1 MVSRTRV
8 CRQLTVGD
16 GSSRPIE
23 TAGRTQTIS
32 VSNLKL
38 EKIELREI
46 QLPLK
51 NAFETSFGVTTKRR
65 VILVKVFDKSGAYGF
80 GECTA
85 MERPFYNAETVD
97 TAWSVIVHCIA
108 PILAAAKVSRADEIA
123 TVLAPIHGNRMAIG
137 SVESAAW
144 DLEAK
149 LSNRPLWQHL
159 GGTLPEI
166 NCGVSIGI
174 QKTPEILVDRVAAEL
189 ESGYQRIKLKI
200 KPGQDIEFVSAVRR
214 AFPDI
219 LLSVDANSAYRLD
232 DHLEVFKK
240 LDAFD
245 LLMIEQPL
253 VAGDLLDHSKLQREL
268 KTAICLDESITCLR
282 DAQQALELNACRII
296 NIKLGRVGGHRAARE
311 IQELAAGKGVPVW
324 CGGMLETGI
333 GRAHN
338 IAMSTLAGFT
348 LPGDV
353 SASARYW
360 DKDIID
366 PPVVVSP
373 RGTIDVPSGPG
384 IGYEVNEEGLSG
396 LTIRTETAFLT

>member
-1 MVSRTRV
+1 
-8 CRQLTVGD
+8 
-16 GSSRPIE
+16 
-23 TAGRTQTIS
+23 

-46 QLPLK
+46 ELPLK

-97 TAWSVIVHCIA
+97 TAWSVIVQCLA
-108 PILAAAKVSRADEIA
+108 PILAAAPVSAADGIA
-123 TVLAPIHGNRMAIG
+123 STLSPIHGNRMAIG
-137 SVESAAW
+137 AVESAVW

-149 LSNRPLWQHL
+149 LSGRPLWQHL
-159 GGTLPEI
+159 GGTLSEI
-166 NCGVSIGI
+166 DCGVSIGL
-174 QKTPEILVDRVAAEL
+174 QRTPEALVDKVAAEL

-214 AFPDI
+214 AFPEI
-219 LLSVDANSAYRLD
+219 VLSVDANSAYRLD
-232 DHLEVFKK
+232 DHRDVFKE
-240 LDAFD
+240 LDKFD

-253 VAGDLLDHSKLQREL
+253 VAGDLLDHSRLQREL

-282 DAQQALELNACRII
+282 DARQALELNACRII
-296 NIKLGRVGGHRAARE
+296 NIKLGRVGGHRSARE
-311 IQELAAGKGVPVW
+311 IQELAVEKGVPVW
-324 CGGMLETGI
+324 CGGMLETGV

-353 SASARYW
+353 SASTRYW
-360 DKDIID
+360 EKDIID

-373 RGTIDVPSGPG
+373 RGTINVPSGPG
-384 IGYEVNEEGLSG
+384 IGYEVAEKDLDK
-396 LTIRTETAFLT
+396 LTTRTETVNL

>member
-1 MVSRTRV
+1 
-8 CRQLTVGD
+8 
-16 GSSRPIE
+16 
-23 TAGRTQTIS
+23 

-46 QLPLK
+46 ELPLK

-65 VILVKVFDKSGAYGF
+65 VILVKVFDKSGACGF

-97 TAWSVIVHCIA
+97 TAWSVIVQCLA
-108 PILAAAKVSRADEIA
+108 PILAAAPVSAADGIA
-123 TVLAPIHGNRMAIG
+123 STLSPIHGNRMAIG
-137 SVESAAW
+137 AVESAVW

-149 LSNRPLWQHL
+149 LSGRPLWQHL
-159 GGTLPEI
+159 GGTLSEI
-166 NCGVSIGI
+166 DCGVSIGL
-174 QKTPEILVDRVAAEL
+174 QRTPEALVDKVAAEL

-214 AFPDI
+214 AFPEI
-219 LLSVDANSAYRLD
+219 VLSVDANSAYRLD
-232 DHLEVFKK
+232 DHLDVFKE
-240 LDAFD
+240 LDEFD

-253 VAGDLLDHSKLQREL
+253 VAGDLLDHSRLQREL

-282 DAQQALELNACRII
+282 DARQALELNACRII
-296 NIKLGRVGGHRAARE
+296 NIKLGRVGGHRSARE
-311 IQELAAGKGVPVW
+311 IQELAVEKGVPVW
-324 CGGMLETGI
+324 CGGMLETGV

-360 DKDIID
+360 AKDIID
-366 PPVVVSP
+366 PPVEVSP
-373 RGTIDVPSGPG
+373 RGTINVPSGPG
-384 IGYEVNEEGLSG
+384 IGYEVAEKDLDQ
-396 LTIRTETAFLT
+396 LTTRTEAVCL

>member
-1 MVSRTRV
+1 
-8 CRQLTVGD
+8 
-16 GSSRPIE
+16 
-23 TAGRTQTIS
+23 

-46 QLPLK
+46 ELPLK

-65 VILVKVFDKSGAYGF
+65 VILVKVFDKSGACGF

-97 TAWSVIVHCIA
+97 TAWSVIVQCLA
-108 PILAAAKVSRADEIA
+108 PILAAAPVSAADGIA
-123 TVLAPIHGNRMAIG
+123 STLSPIHGNRMAIG
-137 SVESAAW
+137 AVESAVW

-149 LSNRPLWQHL
+149 LSGRPLWQHL
-159 GGTLPEI
+159 GGTLPVI

-174 QKTPEILVDRVAAEL
+174 QRTPEALVDKVAAEL

-214 AFPDI
+214 AFPEI
-219 LLSVDANSAYRLD
+219 VLSVDANSAYRLD
-232 DHLEVFKK
+232 DHLDVFKE
-240 LDAFD
+240 LDEFD

-253 VAGDLLDHSKLQREL
+253 VAGDLLDHSRLQREL
-268 KTAICLDESITCLR
+268 KTAVCLDESITCLR
-282 DAQQALELNACRII
+282 DARQALELNACRII
-296 NIKLGRVGGHRAARE
+296 NIKLGRVGGHRSARE
-311 IQELAAGKGVPVW
+311 IQELAVEKGVPVW
-324 CGGMLETGI
+324 CGGMLETGV

-360 DKDIID
+360 AKDIID
-366 PPVVVSP
+366 PPVEVSP
-373 RGTIDVPSGPG
+373 RGTINVPSGPG
-384 IGYEVNEEGLSG
+384 IGYEVAEKDLDQ
-396 LTIRTETAFLT
+396 LTTRTEAVCL